1 MFSLYF
7 CYLLFKVNK
16 SSPYSKFLD
25 MQSFNIIKCGP
36 FCWEKI
42 LVFIV
47 NFKLMNIVGGVNF
60 SANIS
65 LTISILSALIMEYV
79 VFGHLAS
86 VCAVDFSRTW
96 NLLLAECIPR
106 NCSYCEILYTSLQ
119 MQIYVRNEKGINL
132 GTSDS

>member
-1 MFSLYF
+1 
-7 CYLLFKVNK
+7 
-16 SSPYSKFLD
+16 

-86 VCAVDFSRTW
+86 VCAVDFSRT
-96 NLLLAECIPR
+96 
-106 NCSYCEILYTSLQ
+106 
-119 MQIYVRNEKGINL
+119 
-132 GTSDS
+132 